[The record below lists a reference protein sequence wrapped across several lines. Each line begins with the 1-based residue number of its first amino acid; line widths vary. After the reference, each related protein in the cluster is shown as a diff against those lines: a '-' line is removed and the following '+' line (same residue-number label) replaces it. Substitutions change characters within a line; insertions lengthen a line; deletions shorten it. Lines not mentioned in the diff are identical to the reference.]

1 MTYHGRHIVAA
12 MLALWPG
19 VAAAQSFEAVG
30 TRAAGMGGAFVAVAD
45 DASAVYWNPAGFA
58 SGNLLSIVVDR
69 LSTESDPAV
78 PEGARK
84 GSGFMFALG
93 MPALAITYYQ
103 VRSTAIS
110 PSALKSGVAGADEPD
125 QLRVDTL
132 VTHHTGATVVQ
143 SVGSHFAIGGTAK
156 LVRGIAS
163 SALVPDGARET
174 VLDEADEL
182 GGNGS
187 TKFDADVGV
196 MASGPFFKAG
206 LTVRNLTNPRFDTA
220 GERGLELARQVRAG
234 VALVPV
240 VGWVIDT
247 DVDLTTTPDISGD
260 RREVA
265 VGVEGRFSHKGYVRS
280 GFRVNTTGPSRT
292 AYAVGTS
299 YMIVNSVFV
308 DTQVTHG
315 HDQADR
321 GWSFSVRLV
330 Y

>member
-1 MTYHGRHIVAA
+1 MAYYVRQIAAA
-12 MLALWPG
+12 MLTLCPG
-19 VAAAQSFEAVG
+19 LAAAQSFEGVG
-30 TRAAGMGGAFVAVAD
+30 TRAAGMGGAFVAVSD

-58 SGNLLSIVVDR
+58 SGTLLSIVVDR
-69 LSTESDPAV
+69 TKTESDPAV
-78 PEGARK
+78 AEGARK
-84 GSGFMFALG
+84 GSSFFFALG
-93 MPALAITYYQ
+93 MPALGITYYQ
-103 VRSTAIS
+103 LRSTVIS
-110 PSALKSGVAGADEPD
+110 PSTLKSSSAGADEPD

-143 SVGSHFAIGGTAK
+143 NIGGHVAVGATAK

-163 SALVPDGARET
+163 SVLVPDGARET

-182 GGNGS
+182 GGNGT

-196 MASGPFFKAG
+196 MTFSQFFKAG
-206 LTVRNLTNPRFDTA
+206 LSVRNVTNPRFEVA
-220 GERGLELARQVRAG
+220 GEQGLELARQVRAG
-234 VALVPV
+234 VALMPV

-247 DVDLTTTPDISGD
+247 DVDLTKTPDPSGD

-265 VGVEGRFSHKGYVRS
+265 VGVEGRLSRKAYVRS

-299 YMIVNSVFV
+299 YMIVNSVLV

-315 HDQADR
+315 DAAADR
-321 GWSFSVRLV
+321 GWSLSIRLL